1 MRTVITRK
9 SLGVSWDERRIQACV
24 IKAGIAEF
32 VVEDIIVAPRQ
43 LDAGGNPV
51 HGPAE
56 DLRAVLERRGT
67 DTEICVA
74 ALPETELMYRKL
86 TRPFSDRRKIME
98 TIGPE
103 VETMLPVLD
112 SKLLTDFVLLG
123 KDADGAHVVQA
134 LCAKTSSVV
143 RLMDIWKGTGLDPE
157 IVDCPSVAIAA
168 GARTLFRLP
177 QDEAVVVL
185 HMGWTETSVA
195 VLSGGAIKY
204 VWALPYGFERIV
216 SGGTREG
223 TEAGVVDL
231 ERLRTHGVE
240 GGEVLTGLF
249 REVLIMLDKSVGRE
263 GDRVLLATGYARL
276 IRNLQGAAEDMLG
289 MSLLKPTLGDIQ
301 FGGTMDDLLEA
312 FLSVSLAC
320 RGIAGDDAVN
330 FRQGELGL
338 TKRFRKIMGDAGP
351 WIKAAL
357 VLLVIWVLGLGMNVF
372 LKSRTNADL
381 TKKIGAEFSSVMPKG
396 TPMVDPV
403 KQMEQYLARLSGQ
416 GGALDGANAGT
427 PLEIIKDISAGIPD
441 GIEVVIDSINID
453 GESITMS
460 GSTGKY
466 DDVEQIQAVL
476 ARLPYIKEVK
486 IVSANVDKNDQKVK
500 MRLTCRRQI

>member
-1 MRTVITRK
+1 
-9 SLGVSWDERRIQACV
+9 
-24 IKAGIAEF
+24 
-32 VVEDIIVAPRQ
+32 
-43 LDAGGNPV
+43 
-51 HGPAE
+51 
-56 DLRAVLERRGT
+56 
-67 DTEICVA
+67 
-74 ALPETELMYRKL
+74 
-86 TRPFSDRRKIME
+86 
-98 TIGPE
+98 
-103 VETMLPVLD
+103 
-112 SKLLTDFVLLG
+112 
-123 KDADGAHVVQA
+123 
-134 LCAKTSSVV
+134 
-143 RLMDIWKGTGLDPE
+143 
-157 IVDCPSVAIAA
+157 
-168 GARTLFRLP
+168 
-177 QDEAVVVL
+177 
-185 HMGWTETSVA
+185 
-195 VLSGGAIKY
+195 
-204 VWALPYGFERIV
+204 
-216 SGGTREG
+216 
-223 TEAGVVDL
+223 
-231 ERLRTHGVE
+231 
-240 GGEVLTGLF
+240 
-249 REVLIMLDKSVGRE
+249 
-263 GDRVLLATGYARL
+263 
-276 IRNLQGAAEDMLG
+276 
-289 MSLLKPTLGDIQ
+289 
-301 FGGTMDDLLEA
+301 
-312 FLSVSLAC
+312 
-320 RGIAGDDAVN
+320 
-330 FRQGELGL
+330 
-338 TKRFRKIMGDAGP
+338 MGDTGP